1 MTRRYGRA
9 PRGQR
14 VVGAVPD
21 TYGQTVTVL
30 GALGA
35 RGLRALMS
43 VDGPTN
49 AAVFLAFLE
58 QVLRPRVRKGDIVVM
73 DRLGA
78 HRVQAV
84 RATILAAGARL
95 LSLPPYSPDLSPIE
109 PCWAKVKE
117 ALRAAAARTRPALD
131 RALGQAAGRVTA
143 RDARGW
149 FRHCGY
155 ALH

>member
-58 QVLRPRVRKGDIVVM
+58 QVLGPRVRKGDIVVM

-78 HRVQAV
+78 HRGQAV
-84 RATILAAGARL
+84 RTTIRAAGARL
-95 LSLPPYSPDLSPIE
+95 LYLPPYSPDLSPIE

-117 ALRAAAARTRPALD
+117 ALRAARARP
-131 RALGQAAGRVTA
+131 RAGTGGGPGHRSGCQGMVPSLWIRST
-143 RDARGW
+143 
-149 FRHCGY
+149 
-155 ALH
+155 LN